1 LKKAVSILILSVFLY
16 NTIGFLA
23 ILPFISLYFKSLG
36 LQEAKNNSENKHI
49 ELIVLRKEDILSK
62 KINYER
68 ISSSE
73 FRLNGNLY
81 DIVKEFEKDSNM
93 FLYCIND
100 KREESLLMELCK
112 KIDDNVANRKQRNS
126 TQNVFKKSIT
136 EPVSYL
142 TINEAETNRLT
153 YSKHYVENYSF
164 VWKEVITPPPQK
176 IISIT

>member
-1 LKKAVSILILSVFLY
+1 LKKILSTIILALFVY
-16 NTIGFLA
+16 NSIGFLA
-23 ILPFISLYFKSLG
+23 IHPLISLYFKSLG
-36 LQEAKNNSENKHI
+36 FQEAENNSENKRI

-73 FRLNGNLY
+73 LRLNGNLY
-81 DIVKEFEKDSNM
+81 DIVKEVEKDSNI

-100 KREESLLMELCK
+100 KREESLLKEFCK

-126 TQNVFKKSIT
+126 TYNVFKKSIT

-142 TINEAETNRLT
+142 TIIEADANQLT